1 MILRHS
7 FDWAGYEAH
16 CSEETSALRSGAA
29 RWNVTRRLALC
40 LSAEE
45 IRAKG
50 LDSIQEQHA
59 FQMVNF
65 MLKG

>member
-7 FDWAGYEAH
+7 FDWAGCEAR
-16 CSEETSALRSGAA
+16 CSEETGSVRSGAA
-29 RWNVTRRLALC
+29 RENVSRRLAMC

-50 LDSIQEQHA
+50 LDSVQEQHA